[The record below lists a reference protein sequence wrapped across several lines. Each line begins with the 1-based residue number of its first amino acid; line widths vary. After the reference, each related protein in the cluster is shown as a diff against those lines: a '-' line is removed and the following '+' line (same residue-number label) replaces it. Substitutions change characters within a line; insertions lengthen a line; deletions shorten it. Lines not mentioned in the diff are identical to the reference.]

1 MFGRHSSE
9 KLGLVKNLFRFE
21 LTQY

>member
-21 LTQY
+21 LAQY